1 MTTSQMIADFTTL
14 AIQAGGWMELD
25 RLYLQNRLLSMIG
38 EQELGEVDIRPVA
51 TPAADLAEQLCQVAS
66 ANQLVK
72 TEQQKEQFMVQLM
85 DLLTPPP
92 SVVNAFFAQHY
103 AKEPQE
109 ATEYFYQLCQK
120 NGTVIE
126 QEEPVVFSTVYGDF
140 LANKVH
146 SEASKATLSA
156 QSYPRCEW
164 CMATEGYQGSQQF
177 PATTNHRV
185 IRMNLDGESW
195 GFSFVKQAQYQQ
207 QGVIAFEKHQSA
219 KRSIKTFQQL
229 LKIVEVFPHYL
240 AGIDA
245 DFEQNEHVYYQTG
258 LQQFPLA
265 EASIS
270 EYVEL
275 ANYPLINAGMV
286 NWPVAT
292 FRLEGPN
299 ASEVAQAANDIFEQ
313 WQTLKLPTDEIQIV
327 ARRKELLYVMDLI
340 FSRPQAKPSLT
351 LAEVQGLTTWNNQKT
366 QALETVASAYQQR
379 LKEASAFAETS
390 EGKAAFLAMVAPVTH

>member
-1 MTTSQMIADFTTL
+1 MTTSQRIADFTTL

-156 QSYPRCEW
+156 QSYPRC
-164 CMATEGYQGSQQF
+164 
-177 PATTNHRV
+177 
-185 IRMNLDGESW
+185 
-195 GFSFVKQAQYQQ
+195 
-207 QGVIAFEKHQSA
+207 
-219 KRSIKTFQQL
+219 
-229 LKIVEVFPHYL
+229 
-240 AGIDA
+240 
-245 DFEQNEHVYYQTG
+245 
-258 LQQFPLA
+258 
-265 EASIS
+265 
-270 EYVEL
+270 
-275 ANYPLINAGMV
+275 
-286 NWPVAT
+286 
-292 FRLEGPN
+292 
-299 ASEVAQAANDIFEQ
+299 
-313 WQTLKLPTDEIQIV
+313 
-327 ARRKELLYVMDLI
+327 
-340 FSRPQAKPSLT
+340 
-351 LAEVQGLTTWNNQKT
+351 
-366 QALETVASAYQQR
+366 
-379 LKEASAFAETS
+379 
-390 EGKAAFLAMVAPVTH
+390 

>member
-1 MTTSQMIADFTTL
+1 MVHGNRRLPGKS
-14 AIQAGGWMELD
+14 AISCDYEPSSDSNEL
-25 RLYLQNRLLSMIG
+25 RWRKL
-38 EQELGEVDIRPVA
+38 
-51 TPAADLAEQLCQVAS
+51 
-66 ANQLVK
+66 
-72 TEQQKEQFMVQLM
+72 
-85 DLLTPPP
+85 
-92 SVVNAFFAQHY
+92 
-103 AKEPQE
+103 
-109 ATEYFYQLCQK
+109 
-120 NGTVIE
+120 
-126 QEEPVVFSTVYGDF
+126 
-140 LANKVH
+140 
-146 SEASKATLSA
+146 
-156 QSYPRCEW
+156 
-164 CMATEGYQGSQQF
+164 
-177 PATTNHRV
+177 
-185 IRMNLDGESW
+185 

-229 LKIVEVFPHYL
+229 LKIVEVFPHYF

-313 WQTLKLPTDEIQIV
+313 WQMLKLPTDEIQIV

-390 EGKAAFLAMVAPVTH
+390 EGKAAF